1 MRVKRATEA
10 DFDKEK
16 HQIKKWLQ
24 IQKLRKEKNKNEW
37 KKVYGKKRIW
47 MGEEGKTEIIEKGSW
62 INLED
67 KKEKGFKNMESSKGS
82 RMILRKTNW

>member
-1 MRVKRATEA
+1 MGTQPVLRKRRNMRVKRATEA
-10 DFDKEK
+10 DFDEEK

-47 MGEEGKTEIIEKGSW
+47 MGEEGKAEIIEKGSW
-62 INLED
+62 G
-67 KKEKGFKNMESSKGS
+67 KPK
-82 RMILRKTNW
+82 R